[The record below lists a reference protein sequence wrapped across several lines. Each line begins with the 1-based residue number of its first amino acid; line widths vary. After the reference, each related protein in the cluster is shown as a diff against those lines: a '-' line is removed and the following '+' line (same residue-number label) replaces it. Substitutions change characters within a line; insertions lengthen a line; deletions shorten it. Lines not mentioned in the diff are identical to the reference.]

1 MAQPDVVFHTSGPW
15 RPIEM
20 TGDRYCALRVHPHE
34 IDEEQMSRTL
44 TDLAP
49 LMELRPTDTGFRAQ
63 TFETGHG
70 AIFGAYLLFQQ
81 VLAAERA
88 IPGKRVLSLQT
99 IFANGGRSGEPID
112 IVVET
117 LQEGRS
123 FASVTLS
130 FQQDGI
136 VVSRALALMTTDEDD
151 FLRHQSSRASTVRWQ
166 EWPERDPGL
175 WPGTARQSP
184 NSSLNGLSVRLGLDE
199 PVTDPSVARALVAL
213 CSEPEVITSFIR
225 FGGVP
230 DAPAGRVP
238 GNVLTQTV
246 TLLEPVRHDAGVVL
260 QVDPTYSGQGRSHGS
275 GLVTDEAGRLLATFS
290 TTGVLRAPRPA

>member
-1 MAQPDVVFHTSGPW
+1 MD
-15 RPIEM
+15 
-20 TGDRYCALRVHPHE
+20 
-34 IDEEQMSRTL
+34 
-44 TDLAP
+44 
-49 LMELRPTDTGFRAQ
+49 LRPTETGFRAE
-63 TFETGHG
+63 TFATAHG
-70 AIFGAYLLFQQ
+70 SIFGAYLLFQQ

-88 IPGKRVLSLQT
+88 MPGKRVISLQT

-130 FQQDGI
+130 FTQDGV
-136 VVSRALALMTTDEDD
+136 VVSRALALMTVDEDD
-151 FLRHQSSRASTVRWQ
+151 FLRHQSPAASSVRWQ
-166 EWPERDPGL
+166 DWTDRDPGL
-175 WPGTARQSP
+175 WPGTAKQSP
-184 NSSLNGLSVRLGLDE
+184 DSGMNGLSVRLGLDE

-213 CSEPEVITSFIR
+213 CSEPEVVTSFIR

-246 TLLEPVRHDAGVVL
+246 TLLEPVDLGSGLILR
-260 QVDPTYSGQGRSHGS
+260 VDPAYAGHGRAHGS
-275 GLVTDEAGRLLATFS
+275 GLVTDDSGRLLATFS